1 MANPFDTTTGFP
13 GQADGKGNAN
23 VITETFHPDNA
34 PPVDVSDPTGT
45 SPPVEPDT
53 EATVDLTTLLPTFPP
68 ENFLGASEQERDFPG
83 DLPDIFDGI
92 L

>member
-1 MANPFDTTTGFP
+1 MANPFDTSGFP

-23 VITETFHPDNA
+23 VITDTFHPDNT
-34 PPVDVSDPTGT
+34 PPVDVSDPSGT
-45 SPPVEPDT
+45 PPVEPET
-53 EATVDLTTLLPTFPP
+53 EATVDLTSLLPSIPHV
-68 ENFLGASEQERDFPG
+68 NFLGASEQERDFPG